1 MIHSQTEGIRLLN
14 SSINELLFHIEFAD
28 TGFHFVPDSDVGR
41 AAGERYDGTFQ
52 VELNDTNTRIDV
64 TGLLSEQ
71 QSQYV
76 ATIHLSDD
84 GQCTNPSTELMGA
97 MSDGL
102 LDELSGTIHRKLEAK
117 QRRQSTNAPPR

>member
-1 MIHSQTEGIRLLN
+1 MTQGQGEGIRHLN

-41 AAGERYDGTFQ
+41 VAGERYDRTFQ
-52 VELNDTNTRIDV
+52 IELDDTNTRIDV

-71 QSQYV
+71 QSQYI
-76 ATIHLSDD
+76 ATIHLSDE
-84 GQCTNPSTELMGA
+84 GQSTNPSTELMGA

-102 LDELSGTIHRKLEAK
+102 LDELSGSIHRKLEAK

>member
-1 MIHSQTEGIRLLN
+1 MTQSQGEGIRHLN

-41 AAGERYDGTFQ
+41 VAGERYDRTFQ
-52 VELNDTNTRIDV
+52 VELDDTNTRIDV

-71 QSQYV
+71 QSQYI
-76 ATIHLSDD
+76 ATIHLSDE
-84 GQCTNPSTELMGA
+84 GQSTNPSTELMGA

-102 LDELSGTIHRKLEAK
+102 LDELSGSIHRKLEAK